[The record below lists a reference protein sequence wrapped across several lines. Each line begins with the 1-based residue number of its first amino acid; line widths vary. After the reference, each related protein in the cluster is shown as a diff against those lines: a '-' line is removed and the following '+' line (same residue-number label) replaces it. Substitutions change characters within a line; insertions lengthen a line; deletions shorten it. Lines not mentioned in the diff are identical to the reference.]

1 MSRERKK
8 RCYKRQRHL
17 KSQEQEMKKKEM
29 PWKEMWRTRDSNRK
43 RCHATELSFK
53 PGLAQ
58 ILQTPCRYWTPE
70 TFAHGL
76 PGYDLYASLLFLAH
90 WMCATPHDA
99 PPPKCPCRVSTAA
112 NQTTERRSRIGCR
125 LRRNLVF
132 LVLKNWDWAYDRPC
146 GHVNAMP
153 ATSCNHFVKSVQT
166 SFITKHPQSWWC
178 IWLPWM
184 VILANFQG
192 TNHRSTWWNT

>member
-1 MSRERKK
+1 
-8 RCYKRQRHL
+8 
-17 KSQEQEMKKKEM
+17 
-29 PWKEMWRTRDSNRK
+29 MWRTRDSNRK

-132 LVLKNWDWAYDRPC
+132 VVLKNWDWAYDRPC

-153 ATSCNHFVKSVQT
+153 AASCNHFVT
-166 SFITKHPQSWWC
+166 SLFKHRLSPS
-178 IWLPWM
+178 
-184 VILANFQG
+184 
-192 TNHRSTWWNT
+192 TRSPDGASGFPEWSSSPISKARIIVAHGGIRKPLVHLRRTSRH